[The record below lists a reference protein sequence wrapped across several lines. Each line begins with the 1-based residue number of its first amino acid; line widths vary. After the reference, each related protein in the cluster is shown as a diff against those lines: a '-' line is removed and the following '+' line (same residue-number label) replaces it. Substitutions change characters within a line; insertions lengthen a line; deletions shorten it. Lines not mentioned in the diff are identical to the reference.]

1 MLRMLVAILLFT
13 MELSTFQILLTKFCT
28 VTDPSAVSEPVTD
41 ISKKYCFID
50 GVWSPQ
56 GNYALS
62 EDILL

>member
-1 MLRMLVAILLFT
+1 MIMSMETDCAMLRMLVAILLFT

-28 VTDPSAVSEPVTD
+28 VTDPSAVSELVTD

-56 GNYALS
+56 
-62 EDILL
+62 

>member
-1 MLRMLVAILLFT
+1 VAILLFT

-28 VTDPSAVSEPVTD
+28 VTDPSAVSEAVTD

-56 GNYALS
+56 
-62 EDILL
+62 

>member
-1 MLRMLVAILLFT
+1 GDFIVYHGVVYFSNFT
-13 MELSTFQILLTKFCT
+13 DKFCT
-28 VTDPSAVSEPVTD
+28 VTDPSSVSEPVTD